1 MKRRWL
7 HDAEGGMFASMAVLG
22 GMGLLVSMG
31 ARLELAV
38 GLPVMVAGVIGWS
51 RWAYLRWGGARDGGA
66 ALTSGE
72 VDVLR
77 GRFEELD
84 GLHARM
90 AELEERMEFSE
101 RLLARKDAPSAPVDR

>member
-1 MKRRWL
+1 MNRRWL
-7 HDAEGGMFASMAVLG
+7 EDAAGGVFSVMAIFGAMLLLDAG
-22 GMGLLVSMG
+22 GAPNDVSI
-31 ARLELAV
+31 
-38 GLPVMVAGVIGWS
+38 GLPLMVAGVIGWS